1 MGHIAL
7 DIDSEYVVLHATEI
21 SVKELVDVFR
31 LIGALKE

>member
-7 DIDSEYVVLHATEI
+7 DIDSEYVVLHATAI
-21 SVKELVDVFR
+21 TAKELVDVFR